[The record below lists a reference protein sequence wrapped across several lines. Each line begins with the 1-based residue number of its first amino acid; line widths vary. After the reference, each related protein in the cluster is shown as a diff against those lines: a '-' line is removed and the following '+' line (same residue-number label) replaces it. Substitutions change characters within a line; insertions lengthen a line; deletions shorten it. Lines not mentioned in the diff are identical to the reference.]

1 MAREVVKDTEL
12 NGCPIKA
19 GNMVLLSFPAA
30 NRDPAMFENADQVVI
45 DRKVNRHAAFG
56 LGIALAVTDF
66 FDGRVARRSN
76 VVSRSGAFLD
86 PLADKIVVIGGAYCL
101 VYVERYWWV
110 PVTIIALRE
119 LGITAYRSR
128 WAREGLALPART
140 SAKYKTFVQA
150 LALILAV
157 MPTLEDH
164 DTVIVVSLWVAVGW
178 TIYSG
183 VQYPRWAKCPEHHRR
198 LTPEASDDPLGGT
211 HVNDLA
217 EAASEM

>member
-1 MAREVVKDTEL
+1 MNEPTTEPREVGITHPANLLTLTRLVFAPL
-12 NGCPIKA
+12 LFWF
-19 GNMVLLSFPAA
+19 VLDADA
-30 NRDPAMFENADQVVI
+30 NRGASW
-45 DRKVNRHAAFG
+45 AAFG

-76 VVSRSGAFLD
+76 VVSRS
-86 PLADKIVVIGGAYCL
+86 GAYCL

-164 DTVIVVSLWVAVGW
+164 DTVIAVSLWVAVGW

-183 VQYPRWAKCPEHHRR
+183 VQYLLDGQNA
-198 LTPEASDDPLGGT
+198 LSTTGD
-211 HVNDLA
+211 
-217 EAASEM
+217 